1 MSQSAAQNSGT
12 DDEDASS
19 SGHARTAGRRGI
31 TRSRNKACFAR
42 FGVHRRR
49 ARLRDPGYRR
59 SSIVITS
66 DPVGATCQVRQGAA
80 YVGTVTKTPG
90 TIYVGKSRHDI
101 AIDCT
106 RPGYFPGA
114 AVLEPHF
121 QDMTIGNIIY
131 GGSIGVLVDTSTGAI
146 NEYPHWVSI
155 IMKRQGPRG
164 EAVARAERRP
174 EVDDIWMR

>member
-1 MSQSAAQNSGT
+1 MKMPRAQVTRARQGAAALPGREIRRALLALACIAGVQGCATLVT
-12 DDEDASS
+12 DD
-19 SGHARTAGRRGI
+19 HQ
-31 TRSRNKACFAR
+31 
-42 FGVHRRR
+42 
-49 ARLRDPGYRR
+49 
-59 SSIVITS
+59 SIVITS